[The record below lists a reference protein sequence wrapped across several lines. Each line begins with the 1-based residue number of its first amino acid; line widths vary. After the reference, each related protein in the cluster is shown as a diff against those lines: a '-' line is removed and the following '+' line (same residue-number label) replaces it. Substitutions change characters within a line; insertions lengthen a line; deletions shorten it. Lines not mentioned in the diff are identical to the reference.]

1 MNSDLSKLH
10 IWLNINKLSLNID
23 KTHYIIFTSTKN
35 RVQSPNLV
43 KINNISIKR
52 VNNTKFLGVILD
64 SELKWKLLLSKLKF
78 LNALEFSLRQKN
90 F

>member
-1 MNSDLSKLH
+1 M
-10 IWLNINKLSLNID
+10 SLNID

-35 RVQSPNLV
+35 RVQSTNLV
-43 KINNISIKR
+43 KTNNISIKR

-64 SELKWKLLLSKLKF
+64 SELKWKLHKNISKIKF
-78 LNALEFSLRQKN
+78 LNALEFSLRQTN

>member
-1 MNSDLSKLH
+1 M
-10 IWLNINKLSLNID
+10 WLNINKLSLNID

-35 RVQSPNLV
+35 RVQSTNLV

-64 SELKWKLLLSKLKF
+64 SELKWKLHIEFVKNKISKCIGF
-78 LNALEFSLRQKN
+78 LTKAKKMSE
-90 F
+90 